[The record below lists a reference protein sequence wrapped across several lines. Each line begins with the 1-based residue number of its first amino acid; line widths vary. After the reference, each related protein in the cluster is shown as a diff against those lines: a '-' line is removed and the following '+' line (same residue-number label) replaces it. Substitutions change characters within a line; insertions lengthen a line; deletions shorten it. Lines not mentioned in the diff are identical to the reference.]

1 MPLGSGASSLAWV
14 LSAGLPRRWAVDR
27 CQADGERDQRP
38 RGAKADCHHRDEQPA
53 EQRLPGG
60 VPQPREVQERSEES
74 EQDDHGRPHSTRVQE
89 LRRLPEIDLSGG
101 CGRTV
106 DCCIHGNAGTRCS
119 RRRACGMDDLQNCDG
134 VVARAVVL
142 RQRCGSDP
150 IGPFAG
156 PAIPAN
162 AVVLARRSIHGG
174 SASVSVASGKDDLGN
189 YTDVPASFSSSRLRK
204 FDSSTS
210 PSGSTGAPMCAIH
223 TPAGARIERPGRFP
237 LGTTC
242 GSTGVRATGARQH
255 KGEPGAARGEAH
267 ADRTWLV
274 GLHFRNANPDAA
286 ADLVVRLALGGRPF
300 RKPRSAPAWRPRSWP
315 SSSVRV
321 SRQRPSRL
329 VPPAA
334 ELAFGRLKTSPLRR
348 PPMANAI
355 AWSDALVAER
365 RAASEGCR
373 APATHRQRHR
383 AWPRGRFPATVR
395 VALWPLDA

>member
-237 LGTTC
+237 SGRPAVAPESGQLAPVNTRANREPRGAKPTRTAPGWLASTSATPTPTRRRTSLS
-242 GSTGVRATGARQH
+242 GSLLEVVRSGSHGRLQPGARVL
-255 KGEPGAARGEAH
+255 GR
-267 ADRTWLV
+267 
-274 GLHFRNANPDAA
+274 AA
-286 ADLVVRLALGGRPF
+286 A
-300 RKPRSAPAWRPRSWP
+300 
-315 SSSVRV
+315 
-321 SRQRPSRL
+321 
-329 VPPAA
+329 
-334 ELAFGRLKTSPLRR
+334 
-348 PPMANAI
+348 
-355 AWSDALVAER
+355 
-365 RAASEGCR
+365 
-373 APATHRQRHR
+373 
-383 AWPRGRFPATVR
+383 
-395 VALWPLDA
+395 